1 MDLQKRVAGIL
12 MRPQQEWTV
21 IAAETDD
28 VAGIYRRYVLVLAA
42 IPAVAIALGLAAR
55 FRLISGISA
64 GVSTYISAAIAPI
77 LGALVV
83 ERLAPKF
90 DSTATTVQALKLV
103 AYASTPIWVAGAA
116 YLVLVLTPLTVLA
129 ALYSVYLAYLGMPI
143 LLKTP
148 ANKVVPFMVVTILTL
163 LVLNI
168 VIGAVLGAG
177 GMPRYG
183 F

>member
-1 MDLQKRVAGIL
+1 
-12 MRPQQEWTV
+12 
-21 IAAETDD
+21 
-28 VAGIYRRYVLVLAA
+28 
-42 IPAVAIALGLAAR
+42 
-55 FRLISGISA
+55 
-64 GVSTYISAAIAPI
+64 
-77 LGALVV
+77 V